1 MAGHAEE
8 INLFKSL
15 TGADEATATNYLE
28 SMDWNVQ
35 EAFEMFF
42 AVEGQ
47 GAAAAPG
54 GIAEIGD
61 DHVDPGIMAPV
72 DVTSAM
78 CEGDSGAASGLRW

>member
-1 MAGHAEE
+1 MAHSEE

-35 EAFEMFF
+35 EAFEMYF

-47 GAAAAPG
+47 GAG
-54 GIAEIGD
+54 GGGNADIGD

-72 DVTSAM
+72 DVSSAAM
-78 CEGDSGAASGLRW
+78 